1 MLGEN
6 SPSVRPA
13 EVEEKRDLRD
23 LEKRAREKGERKR
36 ERERERERERKRSNV
51 RAFERSF
58 SQELRAVG
66 G

>member
-23 LEKRAREKGERKR
+23 LEKRAREKEGGGRG
-36 ERERERERERKRSNV
+36 RERKRSNV

-58 SQELRAVG
+58 ESRTESSHH
-66 G
+66 